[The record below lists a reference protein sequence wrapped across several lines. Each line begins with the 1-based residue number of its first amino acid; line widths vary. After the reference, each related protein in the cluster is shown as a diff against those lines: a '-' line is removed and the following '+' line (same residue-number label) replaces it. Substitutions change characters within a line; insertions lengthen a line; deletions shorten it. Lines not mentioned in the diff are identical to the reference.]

1 MERMVLGRTGLNVAR
16 SGFGALPIQRTS
28 FEDADRILGKAYDS
42 GFDFFD
48 TARGYTDS
56 EEKIGRALSGVR
68 KNIVIATKTF
78 AKDGKTLLEQ
88 LETSLGKL
96 RTDYIDIYQFH
107 NPGSLPAPDGS
118 DGLYAAMEEAKKK
131 GMIRFIGITNHR
143 VDLALKAVESGLYD
157 TLQFPFSS
165 LSSDEDLKLVE
176 ACRKHNVGFIAM
188 KALSGGLITNAATT
202 FAFLRQFEN
211 VLPIWGIQ
219 RESELDEFIAFE
231 KNPPALDDKMLEI
244 IRKDREELTGSFCR
258 ACGYCMPCPAG
269 IPINMAARMSFL
281 LERSPYRN
289 LITEEWR
296 GKMELIDGCIECGQ
310 CKKRCPYGLDTP
322 VLLKRMLA
330 EYRDFCEAHKADIA
344 QTQ

>member
-1 MERMVLGRTGLNVAR
+1 MDRMVLGRTGLSVAR
-16 SGFGALPIQRTS
+16 SGFGALPIQRAS
-28 FEDADRILGKAYDS
+28 FEDADKILKKAYDN
-42 GFDFFD
+42 GIDFYD

-78 AKDGKTLLEQ
+78 ARDRETMFEQ
-88 LETSLGKL
+88 LETSLKNL
-96 RTDYIDIYQFH
+96 KTDYIDIYQPH
-107 NPGSLPAPDGS
+107 NPGSIPEPDGP
-118 DGLYAAMEEAKKK
+118 DGLYGALLEAKRK

-143 VDLALKAVESGLYD
+143 VDLAMKAVESGLYD

-165 LSSDEDLKLVE
+165 LSSDEDVKLVE
-176 ACRKHNVGFIAM
+176 ACKKHNVGFIAM

-231 KNPPALDDKMLEI
+231 KNPPAMDDQMRALIK
-244 IRKDREELTGSFCR
+244 KDREELTGSFCR
-258 ACGYCMPCPAG
+258 GCGYCLPCPAG

-281 LERSPYRN
+281 LARSPYRN
-289 LITEEWR
+289 LISEEWR
-296 GKMELIDGCIECGQ
+296 GKMELIDGCIECGH
-310 CKKRCPYGLDTP
+310 CREHCPYGLDTP
-322 VLLKRMLA
+322 VLLKRMLG
-330 EYRDFCEAHKADIA
+330 EYREFCEAHKADIA
-344 QTQ
+344 QAQ